1 MAKTIALLLPS
12 TTELLQRFGERL
24 RLARHRRR
32 LTAKQVAERAGMA
45 PMTLRNLERGGAGVT
60 MGAYLAVMQVL
71 GIEKDLDLLGAADT
85 LGRELQDAR
94 LTAHGNVLVRAQL
107 SATGKPLPGRRTSAE
122 IDLTARQPDPATATK
137 PKPQS
142 REHSGGWVE
151 KYGFI
156 SGQSLVDL
164 IDAEITTQKKGR

>member
-1 MAKTIALLLPS
+1 
-12 TTELLQRFGERL
+12 
-24 RLARHRRR
+24 
-32 LTAKQVAERAGMA
+32 
-45 PMTLRNLERGGAGVT
+45 
-60 MGAYLAVMQVL
+60 
-71 GIEKDLDLLGAADT
+71 LLGAADT

-164 IDAEITTQKKGR
+164 IDAEITTHKKGR